1 MKIIAHKENIVN
13 NDVLRRYWRTPL
25 IFSVSH
31 AGLSRQ
37 YQTPAYPGLYGA
49 AYNYPGPGGG
59 GMAGMFP
66 SYPGSGPAPSLNMN
80 TMHVSLSAP
89 APGLSL
95 TIETGGGSGSG
106 GGGGL
111 VSPRPVFTKQEA
123 DAGSPGSGPA
133 PALAPWHTAV
143 ADTKKRPARHHQQ
156 SRTIFRCVSG
166 EGGEAARDCDSRSTI
181 SSQMSDYS
189 PGPGLAA
196 SLDTQMRPN
205 LTFNSRPE
213 FGAFSPNDA
222 HQEVSTSC
230 YSQYLMCLTIASFFL
245 CLFNIFLH
253 PNQHKQIQEKY

>member
-1 MKIIAHKENIVN
+1 MESTTNIQC
-13 NDVLRRYWRTPL
+13 
-25 IFSVSH
+25 FSCY

-49 AYNYPGPGGG
+49 AYNYPGPGPGGG

-189 PGPGLAA
+189 PGTGPGLAA

-230 YSQYLMCLTIASFFL
+230 YSQYLMCLTIASFFSV
-245 CLFNIFLH
+245 CSTYFYIQTNTNKSRKNIK
-253 PNQHKQIQEKY
+253 PKQI

>member
-1 MKIIAHKENIVN
+1 MMY
-13 NDVLRRYWRTPL
+13 LRRYWRTPR

-189 PGPGLAA
+189 PGTGPGLAA

-230 YSQYLMCLTIASFFL
+230 YSQYLMCLTIASFFSV
-245 CLFNIFLH
+245 CSTYFYIQTNTNKSRKNIK
-253 PNQHKQIQEKY
+253 PKQI

>member
-1 MKIIAHKENIVN
+1 MYLHQCHN
-13 NDVLRRYWRTPL
+13 WRTPE
-25 IFSVSH
+25 IFSVTPS
-31 AGLSRQ
+31 GLSRQ

-49 AYNYPGPGGG
+49 AYNYPGPGSG

-66 SYPGSGPAPSLNMN
+66 SYPVSGPAPSLNMN

-95 TIETGGGSGSG
+95 TIETGGGRG

-123 DAGSPGSGPA
+123 EAGSPGSGPA

-205 LTFNSRPE
+205 LTFGGRPE
-213 FGAFSPNDA
+213 FRAFSPNDA

-230 YSQYLMCLTIASFFL
+230 YSQYLICLTIASFFL
-245 CLFNIFLH
+245 CLFNIFFIYQNKNKVYH
-253 PNQHKQIQEKY
+253 E

>member
-1 MKIIAHKENIVN
+1 MYLHQCHN
-13 NDVLRRYWRTPL
+13 WRTPE
-25 IFSVSH
+25 IFSVTPS
-31 AGLSRQ
+31 GLSRQ

-49 AYNYPGPGGG
+49 AYNYPGPGPGSG

-66 SYPGSGPAPSLNMN
+66 SYPVSGPAPSLNMN

-95 TIETGGGSGSG
+95 TIETGGGSG

-123 DAGSPGSGPA
+123 EAGSPGSGPA

-205 LTFNSRPE
+205 LTFGGRPE

-230 YSQYLMCLTIASFFL
+230 YSQYLICLTIASFFL
-245 CLFNIFLH
+245 CLFNIFSH
-253 PNQHKQIQEKY
+253 QNKNKMYHE

>member
-1 MKIIAHKENIVN
+1 MMY
-13 NDVLRRYWRTPL
+13 LRRYWRAPR

-95 TIETGGGSGSG
+95 TIETGGGSG

-189 PGPGLAA
+189 PGTGPGLAA

>member
-1 MKIIAHKENIVN
+1 MMY
-13 NDVLRRYWRTPL
+13 LRRCQYWRTPR

-49 AYNYPGPGGG
+49 PYNYPGPGGG

-95 TIETGGGSGSG
+95 TIETGGGSGGG

-205 LTFNSRPE
+205 LTFNSRPD

-253 PNQHKQIQEKY
+253 PNQHK